1 MIIKAIPA
9 GIYDANCYIVM
20 DEKTKDAV
28 VLDPGG
34 DGEMLER
41 AIKDMGANVKGIL
54 LTHGHMDHVGGVE
67 YLSDKLNA
75 PFYISKID
83 EEYMEKDNYVFGSI
97 RNANGYLEDGND
109 LSFGSLNIKVIA
121 TPGHT
126 KGGLCFLI
134 EDKLFTGD
142 TLFQGSIGRTDFIGG
157 SFPEIINSIKTKLL
171 PLGDEIEVYPG
182 HGPKSSI
189 GYEKGYNMYLNDYDL
204 SLIHI

>member
-41 AIKDMGANVKGIL
+41 AIKDMGANVKSIL

-67 YLSDKLNA
+67 YLSDKLNV

-97 RNANGYLEDGND
+97 RNANGYLEDGNE

-126 KGGLCFLI
+126 KGGLWFLI

-189 GYEKGYNMYLNDYDL
+189 GYEKGYNMYLNDYD
-204 SLIHI
+204 SLI

>member
-41 AIKDMGANVKGIL
+41 AIKDMGANVKSIL

-67 YLSDKLNA
+67 YLSDKLNV

-97 RNANGYLEDGND
+97 RNANGYLEDGNE

-157 SFPEIINSIKTKLL
+157 SFSEIINSIKTKLL

-189 GYEKGYNMYLNDYDL
+189 GYEKGYNMYLNDYD
-204 SLIHI
+204 SLI

>member
-41 AIKDMGANVKGIL
+41 AIKDMKANVKSIL

-67 YLSDKLNA
+67 YLSDKLNV

-83 EEYMEKDNYVFGSI
+83 EEYMEKDNYIFGSI
-97 RNANGYLEDGND
+97 RNANGYLEDGNA

-157 SFPEIINSIKTKLL
+157 SFPEIIDSIKTKLL

-189 GYEKGYNMYLNDYDL
+189 GYEKGYNMYLNDYD
-204 SLIHI
+204 SLI

>member
-41 AIKDMGANVKGIL
+41 AIKDMKANVKSIL

-67 YLSDKLNA
+67 YLSDKLNV

-97 RNANGYLEDGND
+97 RNANGYLEDGNA
-109 LSFGSLNIKVIA
+109 LYFGSLNIKVIA

-157 SFPEIINSIKTKLL
+157 SFPEIIDSIKTKLL

-182 HGPKSSI
+182 HGSKSSI
-189 GYEKGYNMYLNDYDL
+189 GYEKGYNMYLNDYD
-204 SLIHI
+204 SLI

>member
-41 AIKDMGANVKGIL
+41 AIKDMKANVKSIL

-67 YLSDKLNA
+67 YLSDKLNV

-97 RNANGYLEDGND
+97 RNANGYLEDGNA
-109 LSFGSLNIKVIA
+109 LYFGSLNIKVIA

-157 SFPEIINSIKTKLL
+157 SFPEIIDSIKTKLL

-189 GYEKGYNMYLNDYDL
+189 GYEKGYNMYLNDYD
-204 SLIHI
+204 SLI

>member
-41 AIKDMGANVKGIL
+41 AIKDMGANVKSIL

-67 YLSDKLNA
+67 YLSDKLNV

-97 RNANGYLEDGND
+97 RNANGYLEDGNE

-189 GYEKGYNMYLNDYDL
+189 GYEKGYNMYLNDYD
-204 SLIHI
+204 SLI

>member
-83 EEYMEKDNYVFGSI
+83 EEYMEKDNYVFGTI

-189 GYEKGYNMYLNDYDL
+189 GYEKGYNMYLNDYD
-204 SLIHI
+204 SLI

>member
-41 AIKDMGANVKGIL
+41 AIKDMGANVKSIL

-67 YLSDKLNA
+67 YLSDKLNV

-97 RNANGYLEDGND
+97 RNANGYLEDGNE

-134 EDKLFTGD
+134 EDKLSTGD

-189 GYEKGYNMYLNDYDL
+189 GYEKGYNMYLNDYD
-204 SLIHI
+204 SLI

>member
-41 AIKDMGANVKGIL
+41 AIKDMKANVKSIL

-67 YLSDKLNA
+67 YLSDKLNV

-97 RNANGYLEDGND
+97 RNANGYLEDGNA

-189 GYEKGYNMYLNDYDL
+189 GYEKGYNMYLNDYD
-204 SLIHI
+204 SLI

>member
-41 AIKDMGANVKGIL
+41 AIKDMKANVKSIL

-67 YLSDKLNA
+67 YLSDKLNV

-97 RNANGYLEDGND
+97 RNANGYLEDGNA

-157 SFPEIINSIKTKLL
+157 SFSEIINSIKTKLL

-189 GYEKGYNMYLNDYDL
+189 GYEKGYNMYLNDYD
-204 SLIHI
+204 SLI

>member
-41 AIKDMGANVKGIL
+41 AIKDMGANAKGIL

-67 YLSDKLNA
+67 YLSDKLNV

-83 EEYMEKDNYVFGSI
+83 EEYMEKDKYVFGSI

-157 SFPEIINSIKTKLL
+157 SFPEIIDSIKTKLL

-189 GYEKGYNMYLNDYDL
+189 GYEKGYNMYLNDYD
-204 SLIHI
+204 SLI

>member
-41 AIKDMGANVKGIL
+41 AIKDMGANVKSIL

-67 YLSDKLNA
+67 YLSDKLNV

-189 GYEKGYNMYLNDYDL
+189 GYEKGYNMYLNDYD
-204 SLIHI
+204 SLI

>member
-34 DGEMLER
+34 DGEILER
-41 AIKDMGANVKGIL
+41 AIKDMGANVKSIL

-67 YLSDKLNA
+67 YLSDKLNV

-157 SFPEIINSIKTKLL
+157 SFPEIIDSIKTKLL

-189 GYEKGYNMYLNDYDL
+189 GYEKGYNMYLNDYD
-204 SLIHI
+204 SLI

>member
-189 GYEKGYNMYLNDYDL
+189 GYEKGYNMYLNDYD
-204 SLIHI
+204 SLI

>member
-20 DEKTKDAV
+20 DAKTKDAV

-41 AIKDMGANVKGIL
+41 AIKDMGANVKSIL

-67 YLSDKLNA
+67 YLSDKLNV

-97 RNANGYLEDGND
+97 RNANGYLEDGNE

-157 SFPEIINSIKTKLL
+157 SFSEIINSIKTKLL

-189 GYEKGYNMYLNDYDL
+189 GYEKGYNMYLNDYD
-204 SLIHI
+204 SLI

>member
-20 DEKTKDAV
+20 DKKTKDAV

-41 AIKDMGANVKGIL
+41 AIKDMGANVKSIL

-67 YLSDKLNA
+67 YLSDKLNV

-97 RNANGYLEDGND
+97 RNANGYLEDGNE

-189 GYEKGYNMYLNDYDL
+189 GYEKGYNMYLNDYD
-204 SLIHI
+204 SLI

>member
-41 AIKDMGANVKGIL
+41 AIKDMKANVKSIL

-67 YLSDKLNA
+67 YLSDKLNV

-97 RNANGYLEDGND
+97 RNANGYLEDGNA

-157 SFPEIINSIKTKLL
+157 SFLEIIDSIKTKLL

-189 GYEKGYNMYLNDYDL
+189 GYEKGYNMYLNDYD
-204 SLIHI
+204 SLI

>member
-20 DEKTKDAV
+20 DEKTKNAV

-41 AIKDMGANVKGIL
+41 AIKDMKANVKSIL

-67 YLSDKLNA
+67 YLSDKLNV

-97 RNANGYLEDGND
+97 RNANGYLEDGNA

-157 SFPEIINSIKTKLL
+157 SFPEIIDSIKTKLL

-189 GYEKGYNMYLNDYDL
+189 GYEKGYNMYLNDYD
-204 SLIHI
+204 SLI

>member
-1 MIIKAIPA
+1 VIIKAIPA

-41 AIKDMGANVKGIL
+41 AIKDMKANVKSIL

-67 YLSDKLNA
+67 YLSDKLNV

-97 RNANGYLEDGND
+97 RNANGYLEDGNA

-157 SFPEIINSIKTKLL
+157 SFPEIIDSIKTKLL

-189 GYEKGYNMYLNDYDL
+189 GYEKGYNMYLNDYD
-204 SLIHI
+204 SLI

>member
-41 AIKDMGANVKGIL
+41 AIKDMKANVKSIL

-67 YLSDKLNA
+67 YLSDKLNV

-97 RNANGYLEDGND
+97 RNANGYLEDGNE

-134 EDKLFTGD
+134 DDKLFTGD

-157 SFPEIINSIKTKLL
+157 SFPEIIDSIKTKLL

-189 GYEKGYNMYLNDYDL
+189 GYEKGYNMYLNDYD
-204 SLIHI
+204 SLI

>member
-41 AIKDMGANVKGIL
+41 AIKDIGANVKGIL

-189 GYEKGYNMYLNDYDL
+189 GYEKGYNMYLNDYD
-204 SLIHI
+204 SLI

>member
-41 AIKDMGANVKGIL
+41 AIKDMGANVKSIL

-67 YLSDKLNA
+67 YLSDRLNV

-189 GYEKGYNMYLNDYDL
+189 GYEKGYNMYLNDYD
-204 SLIHI
+204 SLI

>member
-41 AIKDMGANVKGIL
+41 AIKDMGANVKSIL

-189 GYEKGYNMYLNDYDL
+189 GYEKGYNMYLNDYD
-204 SLIHI
+204 SLI

>member
-20 DEKTKDAV
+20 DEKTRDAV

-41 AIKDMGANVKGIL
+41 AIKDMGANVKSIL

-67 YLSDKLNA
+67 YLSDKLNV

-97 RNANGYLEDGND
+97 RNANGYLEDGNA

-157 SFPEIINSIKTKLL
+157 SFPEIIDSIKTKLL

-189 GYEKGYNMYLNDYDL
+189 GYEKGYNMYLNDYD
-204 SLIHI
+204 SLI

>member
-41 AIKDMGANVKGIL
+41 AIKDMGANVKSIL

-67 YLSDKLNA
+67 YLSDKLNV

-97 RNANGYLEDGND
+97 RNANGYLEDGNE

-182 HGPKSSI
+182 HGSKSSI
-189 GYEKGYNMYLNDYDL
+189 GYEKGYNMYLNDYD
-204 SLIHI
+204 SLI

>member
-157 SFPEIINSIKTKLL
+157 SFPEIINSINTKLL

-189 GYEKGYNMYLNDYDL
+189 GYEKGYNMYLIDYD
-204 SLIHI
+204 SLI

>member
-20 DEKTKDAV
+20 DEKTKAAV

-41 AIKDMGANVKGIL
+41 AIKDMKANVKSIL

-67 YLSDKLNA
+67 YLSDKLNV

-97 RNANGYLEDGND
+97 RNANGYLEDGNA

-157 SFPEIINSIKTKLL
+157 SFPEIIDSIKTKLL

-189 GYEKGYNMYLNDYDL
+189 GYEKGYNMYLNDYD
-204 SLIHI
+204 SLI

>member
-41 AIKDMGANVKGIL
+41 AIKDMKANVKSIL

-67 YLSDKLNA
+67 YLSDKLNV

-97 RNANGYLEDGND
+97 RNANGYLEDGNE

-157 SFPEIINSIKTKLL
+157 SFPEIIDSIKTKLL

-182 HGPKSSI
+182 HGSKSSI
-189 GYEKGYNMYLNDYDL
+189 GYEKGYNMYLNDYD
-204 SLIHI
+204 SLI

>member
-41 AIKDMGANVKGIL
+41 AIKDMKANVKSIL

-67 YLSDKLNA
+67 YLSDKLNV

-97 RNANGYLEDGND
+97 RNANGYLEDGNA

-157 SFPEIINSIKTKLL
+157 SFPEIIDSIKPTLL

-189 GYEKGYNMYLNDYDL
+189 GYEKGYNMYLNDYD
-204 SLIHI
+204 SLI

>member
-1 MIIKAIPA
+1 VIIKAIPA

-41 AIKDMGANVKGIL
+41 AIKDMGANVKSIL

-67 YLSDKLNA
+67 YLSDKLNV

-97 RNANGYLEDGND
+97 RNANGYLEDGNE

-157 SFPEIINSIKTKLL
+157 SFSEIINSIKTKLL

-189 GYEKGYNMYLNDYDL
+189 GYEKGYNMYLNDYD
-204 SLIHI
+204 SLI

>member
-41 AIKDMGANVKGIL
+41 AIKDMGANVKSIL

-67 YLSDKLNA
+67 YLSDKLNV

-97 RNANGYLEDGND
+97 RKANGYLEDGND

-189 GYEKGYNMYLNDYDL
+189 GYEKGYNMYLNDYD
-204 SLIHI
+204 SLI

>member
-41 AIKDMGANVKGIL
+41 AIKDMGANVKSIL

-67 YLSDKLNA
+67 YLSDKLNV

-134 EDKLFTGD
+134 EEKLFTGD

-189 GYEKGYNMYLNDYDL
+189 GYEKGYNMYLNDYD
-204 SLIHI
+204 SLI

>member
-9 GIYDANCYIVM
+9 GLYDANCYIVM

-41 AIKDMGANVKGIL
+41 AIKDMKANVKSIL

-67 YLSDKLNA
+67 YLSDKLNV

-97 RNANGYLEDGND
+97 RNANGYLEDGNA

-157 SFPEIINSIKTKLL
+157 SFPEIIDSIKTKLL

-189 GYEKGYNMYLNDYDL
+189 GYEKGYNMYLNDYD
-204 SLIHI
+204 SLI

>member
-20 DEKTKDAV
+20 DEKTRDAV

-41 AIKDMGANVKGIL
+41 AIKDMGANVKSIL

-67 YLSDKLNA
+67 YLSDKLNV
-75 PFYISKID
+75 PLYISKID

-97 RNANGYLEDGND
+97 RNANGYLEDGNE

-157 SFPEIINSIKTKLL
+157 SFSEIINSIKTKLL

-189 GYEKGYNMYLNDYDL
+189 GYEKGYNMYLNDYD
-204 SLIHI
+204 SLI

>member
-34 DGEMLER
+34 DGEMIER

-97 RNANGYLEDGND
+97 RNANGYLENGND

-189 GYEKGYNMYLNDYDL
+189 GYEKGYNMYLNDYD
-204 SLIHI
+204 SLI

>member
-41 AIKDMGANVKGIL
+41 AIKDMKANVKSIL

-67 YLSDKLNA
+67 YLSDKLNV

-97 RNANGYLEDGND
+97 RNANGYLEDGNE

-157 SFPEIINSIKTKLL
+157 SFPEIIDSIKTKLL

-189 GYEKGYNMYLNDYDL
+189 GYEKGYNM
-204 SLIHI
+204 

>member
-41 AIKDMGANVKGIL
+41 AIKDMKANVKSIL

-67 YLSDKLNA
+67 YLSDKLNV

-97 RNANGYLEDGND
+97 RNANGYLEDGD
-109 LSFGSLNIKVIA
+109 ELSFGSLNIKVIA

-157 SFPEIINSIKTKLL
+157 SFPEIIDSIKTKLL

-189 GYEKGYNMYLNDYDL
+189 GYEKGYNMYLNDYD
-204 SLIHI
+204 SLI

>member
-41 AIKDMGANVKGIL
+41 AIKDIGANVKGIL

-97 RNANGYLEDGND
+97 RNANGYLEDGNE

-189 GYEKGYNMYLNDYDL
+189 GYEKGYNMYLNDYD
-204 SLIHI
+204 SLI